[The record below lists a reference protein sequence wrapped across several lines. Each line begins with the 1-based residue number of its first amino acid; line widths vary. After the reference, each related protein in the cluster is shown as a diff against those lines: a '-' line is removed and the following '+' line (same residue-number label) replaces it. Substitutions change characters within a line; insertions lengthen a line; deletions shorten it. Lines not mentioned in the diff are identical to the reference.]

1 MIFVVLRICQSK
13 NQHIEDVMRDDFVA
27 IGWDL
32 IMGTGN
38 YGDSY

>member
-1 MIFVVLRICQSK
+1 MIFVVLRICQFQ
-13 NQHIEDVMRDDFVA
+13 NQHIEDVMRDVFVA

-32 IMGTGN
+32 IIGLGN